1 MRESN
6 TVITP
11 PGHAA
16 FPRYPGPEA
25 AETSPR
31 HRVTGVTAP
40 RRNTWHSVRRH
51 TWEEKPSGKQ
61 KLVSHALTSAPDR
74 SHSPA
79 RSLAPLSPR
88 SLRPTQPKGRP
99 KNQQRK
105 SRAKKIKGIRRALL
119 PLTYILPSARG
130 GPAADG
136 SCSAGGDTGL
146 TARPACRRGRA
157 AARHPETR
165 CGPVPAAAV
174 PSRPPPQRD
183 QPLPGAGGGG
193 KFLRG
198 GARRA
203 PLPLRRNHRLRE
215 GRKKGKREVATQAR
229 SMLTFQ
235 YSFNSTVQSTI
246 TARKATCVPTN
257 SQRFISLDFPSI
269 ERPLN
274 SY

>member
-1 MRESN
+1 MAIFTNSDKNQRNKTLQME
-6 TVITP
+6 TVQAHSRQKQHAKGNAGHSHNMAPSPSFCLP
-11 PGHAA
+11 PALPKA
-16 FPRYPGPEA
+16 
-25 AETSPR
+25 
-31 HRVTGVTAP
+31 GVTAA
-40 RRNTWHSVRRH
+40 RRVGPCA
-51 TWEEKPSGKQ
+51 KPGS
-61 KLVSHALTSAPDR
+61 S
-74 SHSPA
+74 
-79 RSLAPLSPR
+79 LSPR

-99 KNQQRK
+99 TNQQRK
-105 SRAKKIKGIRRALL
+105 SRAKKIKEIRRALL

-157 AARHPETR
+157 AARHPR
-165 CGPVPAAAV
+165 NSVRGP
-174 PSRPPPQRD
+174 SQPPPPPHGCR
-183 QPLPGAGGGG
+183 PSGTSPTWRGWRRKVSPG
-193 KFLRG
+193 RG
-198 GARRA
+198 QASSTPSPPKSPA
-203 PLPLRRNHRLRE
+203 P
-215 GRKKGKREVATQAR
+215 GRKEERKEGGREVATQAR